1 MNTLRIVLVI
11 LVCILAIPCIPIVQA
26 VEPAWTYPVNEST
39 ISTIAV
45 SSDGSTII
53 VAADRLWIFSKG
65 GTLLKKEPYGDDVV
79 LTPSGRFAVSSL
91 GGTIYFFSI
100 PLTAGPPDPKYMTKI
115 WEYDFETPVRSIDI
129 TDDGSMVVGA
139 TEGTGIFFIT
149 TATQIRTGN
158 DDFYNSIV
166 RISHD
171 GSRIAGISSDTV
183 RLFSRNGKVS
193 KSYVLNSNTQPDFA
207 LLSQTV
213 PLMVF
218 NDGSKIRSFDL
229 SAGTE
234 LWNAMAEGPL
244 SSLAMTPSGSFVF
257 AGTDNGNI
265 SRYDDKGNLNWTYAS
280 NTENSQNAGILK
292 LAVSKDGGLVAAA
305 SNEGKIFV
313 LNARG
318 SMMGSYPTQDR
329 IRDIAMSQD
338 GSIVLAGGDK
348 NIYAFLTGYTAKN
361 PLLTPQNTPGQNI
374 TTRQTVTR
382 YTVIP
387 SRTTVPI
394 PGTITEIPTEYSVIR
409 TPSKSPPGLYG
420 GILALMAGIILY
432 RSRHR

>member
-1 MNTLRIVLVI
+1 
-11 LVCILAIPCIPIVQA
+11 
-26 VEPAWTYPVNEST
+26 
-39 ISTIAV
+39 
-45 SSDGSTII
+45 
-53 VAADRLWIFSKG
+53 
-65 GTLLKKEPYGDDVV
+65 
-79 LTPSGRFAVSSL
+79 
-91 GGTIYFFSI
+91 
-100 PLTAGPPDPKYMTKI
+100 
-115 WEYDFETPVRSIDI
+115 VRSIDL
-129 TDDGSMVVGA
+129 TDDGSMVVAATDGA
-139 TEGTGIFFIT
+139 GIIFIT
-149 TATQIRTGN
+149 TATRNITGN
-158 DDFYNSIV
+158 NAFYNAIL

-171 GSRIAGISSDTV
+171 GSRIVGISADTV

-193 KSYVLNSNTQPDFA
+193 KSYSRDSSAQPRFA

-218 NDGSKIRSFDL
+218 NDGPMIRSFDL

-234 LWNAMAEGPL
+234 LWNTRPGGTL
-244 SSLAMTPSGSFVF
+244 SSLAMTPSGSYVF

-265 SRYDDKGNLNWTYAS
+265 SRYDDKGNLNWTYSS
-280 NTENSQNAGILK
+280 NTENSQYAGINK

-318 SMMGSYPTQDR
+318 ALLGSYPTQDR

-348 NIYAFLTGYTAKN
+348 NIYAFLTGYSAKN
-361 PLLTPQNTPGQNI
+361 PLLIPQNTPGQNI
-374 TTRQTVTR
+374 TTHQTVTR
-382 YTVIP
+382 YTLIP
-387 SRTTVPI
+387 SRTTEPI

-409 TPSKSPPGLYG
+409 TPPKSPPGLYG
-420 GILALMAGIILY
+420 GILALMAGVILY

>member
-1 MNTLRIVLVI
+1 L
-11 LVCILAIPCIPIVQA
+11 Q
-26 VEPAWTYPVNEST
+26 EQ
-39 ISTIAV
+39 
-45 SSDGSTII
+45 
-53 VAADRLWIFSKG
+53 
-65 GTLLKKEPYGDDVV
+65 
-79 LTPSGRFAVSSL
+79 
-91 GGTIYFFSI
+91 
-100 PLTAGPPDPKYMTKI
+100 
-115 WEYDFETPVRSIDI
+115 I
-129 TDDGSMVVGA
+129 T
-139 TEGTGIFFIT
+139 E
-149 TATQIRTGN
+149 
-158 DDFYNSIV
+158 
-166 RISHD
+166 
-171 GSRIAGISSDTV
+171 
-183 RLFSRNGKVS
+183 
-193 KSYVLNSNTQPDFA
+193 
-207 LLSQTV
+207 
-213 PLMVF
+213 
-218 NDGSKIRSFDL
+218 
-229 SAGTE
+229 
-234 LWNAMAEGPL
+234 
-244 SSLAMTPSGSFVF
+244 
-257 AGTDNGNI
+257 
-265 SRYDDKGNLNWTYAS
+265 GNLNWTYAS